1 VCLPHAR
8 WQFMSAPQP
17 REQATRLLVD
27 WTNGTRAA
35 AADLMPLVYDEL
47 RLLARSYLR
56 RETPGHT
63 LQATSLV
70 HEAYLRLVDQGTVTA
85 RTRSHFFSLAAQVMR
100 RILVDHA
107 RRARAEKRGGEWA
120 RLEFD
125 EGLLASN
132 ARSVDLVALDDALR
146 DLAELNPEHSQIVEL
161 RFFGGMTNE
170 EVAEVLDVSERTV
183 KRGWRTAR
191 VWLRRT
197 IFPDEVASE

>member
-1 VCLPHAR
+1 
-8 WQFMSAPQP
+8 
-17 REQATRLLVD
+17 
-27 WTNGTRAA
+27 
-35 AADLMPLVYDEL
+35 MPLVYDEL

-125 EGLLASN
+125 EGVFASN
-132 ARSVDLVALDDALR
+132 TRSVDLIALDDALR
-146 DLAELNPEHSQIVEL
+146 DLAQLNPEHSQIVEL

-170 EVAEVLDVSERTV
+170 EVAEVLDISERTV

-197 IFPDEVASE
+197 IFPDEDASERE